1 MANTKNAFEFA
12 ISLEK
17 LGEDMV
23 DEALTNLVKK
33 ISMTA
38 LSMVVMRSP
47 VDTGRFRGN
56 WNVSIGA
63 PDFSTQ
69 EEHYDKGGRT
79 TITKGNGVIRRLPKY
94 QVVWICNGL
103 PYARRLETGWS
114 KQAPAG
120 VVAITVAEIESSLR

>member
-47 VDTGRFRGN
+47 VDTGRFR
-56 WNVSIGA
+56 
-63 PDFSTQ
+63 
-69 EEHYDKGGRT
+69 
-79 TITKGNGVIRRLPKY
+79 
-94 QVVWICNGL
+94 
-103 PYARRLETGWS
+103 ETGTFPLAHLTS
-114 KQAPAG
+114 RHKKNITTRA
-120 VVAITVAEIESSLR
+120 VALRSLRVTA